1 ARNCLGTRPD
11 TGDLLVFRA
20 GLLSE
25 LLSRRQAPHGAP
37 QELVRR
43 ELITTTCGGGPE
55 GIRTP
60 DLLNAIQTRS
70 QLRHGPMLSE
80 IHDSPGAESS
90 DRSFRPAPARRWRS
104 HPRRFHQAPKA
115 SDRTFRTVMI
125 YVMFN
130 LCSSTSWS
138 SA

>member
-11 TGDLLVFRA
+11 TGDLLVFSA

-25 LLSRRQAPHGAP
+25 LLSRRQAPHGAT

-70 QLRHGPMLSE
+70 QLRHGPTLSE
-80 IHDSPGAESS
+80 THDSPVRVIG
-90 DRSFRPAPARRWRS
+90 PGVL
-104 HPRRFHQAPKA
+104 A
-115 SDRTFRTVMI
+115 SP
-125 YVMFN
+125 
-130 LCSSTSWS
+130 STSLATAPPPLPS
-138 SA
+138 GAKGVGSNHAYRLDLCYN